1 MRDLESR
8 HIVLFGMILL
18 VLIVTFIV
26 LYDTP

>member
-1 MRDLESR
+1 MRELEAR